1 MSAPARGPEPLTLRL
16 AAPTLPR
23 RLAEVRGRM
32 ADWAAAVGLES
43 ERVDDLVLAT
53 HEALANIADHA
64 YPNGGGEAF
73 VTAFCA
79 DGEVLVVVRD
89 RGHWRTPAADPG
101 WRGRGLLLIHGL
113 ADEVDVHHGD
123 LGTTVE
129 MRWPLRTSDG
139 WR

>member
-16 AAPTLPR
+16 AAPTLPW

-64 YPNGGGEAF
+64 YPDGGGEAF

-89 RGHWRTPAADPG
+89 RGRWRTPATDPG

-113 ADEVDVHHGD
+113 ADEVDVHQGD

-129 MRWPLRTSDG
+129 MRWPLRASDG

>member
-1 MSAPARGPEPLTLRL
+1 
-16 AAPTLPR
+16 
-23 RLAEVRGRM
+23 M
-32 ADWAAAVGLES
+32 ADWAEAVGLES

-64 YPNGGGEAF
+64 YPDGGGEAF
-73 VTAFCA
+73 VTAFYA

-89 RGHWRTPAADPG
+89 RGRWRTPATDPG

-113 ADEVDVHHGD
+113 ADEVDVRHGD

-129 MRWPLRTSDG
+129 MHWPLRASDG
-139 WR
+139 RR